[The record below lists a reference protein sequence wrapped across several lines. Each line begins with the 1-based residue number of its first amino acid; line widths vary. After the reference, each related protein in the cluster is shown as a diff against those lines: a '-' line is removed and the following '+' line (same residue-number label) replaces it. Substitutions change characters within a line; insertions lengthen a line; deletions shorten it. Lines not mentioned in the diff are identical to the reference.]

1 MGGVICIP
9 CPLSVEYFPTSYF
22 VEQNKIMLEFSF
34 SELNWVAIIVS
45 IVAGQI
51 VSTIWFVALFGEP
64 WAKEYGADS
73 KQQHTKEIPPYT
85 YAVGLVCTTL
95 LVLSIALLQQWLAI
109 DSLGS
114 AVTLGLFIAIGLSAA
129 TSLPGYAFLKRW
141 SAFFL
146 ALGSQFVMIIV
157 ISIILASWK

>member
-1 MGGVICIP
+1 
-9 CPLSVEYFPTSYF
+9 
-22 VEQNKIMLEFSF
+22 MLEFSF
-34 SELNWVAIIVS
+34 SELNWLAIVVS
-45 IVAGQI
+45 VIAGQI
-51 VSTIWFVALFGEP
+51 VSNIWFVALFGEP
-64 WAKEYGADS
+64 WAKEYGASS

-95 LVLSIALLQQWLAI
+95 LVLSIALLQQWLGVNSI
-109 DSLGS
+109 GGGI
-114 AVTLGLFIAIGLSAA
+114 TLGLFIAVGLSAA

-146 ALGSQFVMIIV
+146 AMGSQAAMIIV